1 MSTHDVNYKDM
12 SLDELLR
19 TYELY
24 KECNSKGFSDYLRI
38 AKIENEL
45 NNRGI
50 KNDTSR
56 SI

>member
-45 NNRGI
+45 QNKGI
-50 KNDTSR
+50 KNG
-56 SI
+56 IYY

>member
-19 TYELY
+19 TYELH
-24 KECNSKGFSDYLRI
+24 KQLNSKGFSDHLHI

-50 KNDTSR
+50 KNG
-56 SI
+56 